1 MLCYT
6 QNNVASELI
15 TNKMI
20 NGICYNIWTNLT
32 SESDYAYVTSP
43 QNGDYTGEITI
54 PDYIYY
60 GGKKY
65 PVTKIGYLAF
75 CYDKVTKVSHPYKIG
90 LLQI

>member
-43 QNGDYTGEITI
+43 QMVTI
-54 PDYIYY
+54 LEKLQSPIIYIMV
-60 GGKKY
+60 GK
-65 PVTKIGYLAF
+65 IS
-75 CYDKVTKVSHPYKIG
+75 CY
-90 LLQI
+90 